1 MDVAKFFGFNGADKA
16 LDIAKTGVES
26 AIAGIDKLIFTEE
39 EKTEAGQKV
48 IDAHLRLME
57 IVASEN
63 TARSIT
69 RRYLAVMFSFV
80 FLCFLVFGVAAFHDF
95 PEWSAFALSCAGSMG
110 DIVLAIVVFYF
121 GPYQIG
127 AAIKRARKEK

>member
-1 MDVAKFFGFNGADKA
+1 MGLVDFFSPVARVDKA
-16 LDIAKTGVES
+16 LSIAEKGLDG
-26 AIAGIDKLIFTEE
+26 AISGIDKLIFTEE

-57 IVASEN
+57 LLAGEN

-69 RRYLAVMFSFV
+69 RRLIAVMVTGV
-80 FLCFLVFGVAAFHDF
+80 FLSLLVFGAGIHHFY
-95 PEWSAFALSCAGSMG
+95 PEWAAYVLTCAGSLS
-110 DIVLAIVVFYF
+110 DVVLAIAVFYF

-127 AAIKRARKEK
+127 NALRNAKK